1 MGHGA
6 DLPMGSAST
15 TSAPDPQTDAASQ
28 RCRGMA
34 EDADERMATLRA
46 TDALSD

>member
-1 MGHGA
+1 MGFSA
-6 DLPMGSAST
+6 DIQLDPPTSAS
-15 TSAPDPQTDAASQ
+15 APNPTTDAASQ

-34 EDADERMATLRA
+34 EDAEERMATVRA

>member
-1 MGHGA
+1 MGVSEDIQLDCA
-6 DLPMGSAST
+6 TAASSPNPT
-15 TSAPDPQTDAASQ
+15 ANAASQ